1 MPVMQASSFL
11 SIGRR
16 TRAAAVA
23 LVMALSTTL
32 TSPLVLPGIQS
43 AHAAEISVTIRE
55 RLSSYGG
62 WRTSS
67 RFGEVWVPTV
77 RAEWRPYTDGRWVW
91 TDDGWYWESAEPFGD
106 VVYHYGRWAYDPDFG
121 WVWIAGDQWAPAW
134 VVWRQGGD
142 DVGWAP
148 APPDVDVAFDDAW
161 WCFVPVAAI
170 GAVDLVRVVRP
181 ATENVVIVRNTS
193 IINQTVVVNNAPH
206 VRLGNQVVAINAGPR
221 LQQFPKPVIASI
233 KAAKLAPPRKGVIA
247 SARLDTSRGAEIK
260 KLAGN
265 GAPAATAANASGPT
279 VSGHGPKTLTGNKAI
294 SQSAVT
300 AGNPAVATPG
310 VRKRMVASNGSKVD
324 VLKAHANKT
333 AGNGRVVVK
342 SSPNS
347 AQPKAVSGQRLG
359 RGAGP
364 QKPHQQ
370 ALAMSQHHG
379 PAKVAPHHPPA
390 TMQAKKA
397 AKCDPRVSR
406 CKAPG

>member
-1 MPVMQASSFL
+1 
-11 SIGRR
+11 
-16 TRAAAVA
+16 
-23 LVMALSTTL
+23 MALALALGTTL
-32 TSPLVLPGIQS
+32 SGPLVLPEYQA

-67 RFGEVWVPTV
+67 RFGDVWVPTV
-77 RAEWRPYTDGRWVW
+77 RAEWRPYTEGRWVW

-121 WVWIAGDQWAPAW
+121 WVWISGDEWAPAW

-148 APPDVDVAFDDAW
+148 APPDVDVAFDDAR

-181 ATENVVIVRNTS
+181 VQENIVIVRNTT

-221 LQQFPKPVIASI
+221 LQQFPKAVVESI
-233 KAAKLAPPRKGVIA
+233 KAAKVAPPRKGVFA
-247 SARLDTSRGAEIK
+247 KAELDPSKGEAIK
-260 KLAGN
+260 KLAGHVM
-265 GAPAATAANASGPT
+265 PAAAVAKVNGPPPVVGQGPKKLPGDKMVSQGSTAAGLVKP
-279 VSGHGPKTLTGNKAI
+279 GERKRI
-294 SQSAVT
+294 T
-300 AGNPAVATPG
+300 AGNAAQ
-310 VRKRMVASNGSKVD
+310 AD
-324 VLKAHANKT
+324 VLKIHGGKAK
-333 AGNGRVVVK
+333 GNGRVLVQASPKVV
-342 SSPNS
+342 SPTQHL
-347 AQPKAVSGQRLG
+347 ARA
-359 RGAGP
+359 AGP

-370 ALAMSQHHG
+370 MLAMHSQQHRG
-379 PAKVAPHHPPA
+379 PAKAAPHRPPA
-390 TMQAKKA
+390 MQVKKE

>member
-1 MPVMQASSFL
+1 
-11 SIGRR
+11 
-16 TRAAAVA
+16 
-23 LVMALSTTL
+23 MALSATL
-32 TSPLVLPGIQS
+32 TSPLVLPGIQA

-55 RLSSYGG
+55 RLSTYGG
-62 WRTSS
+62 WRTSN

-77 RAEWRPYTDGRWVW
+77 RAEWRPYTEGRWVW

-181 ATENVVIVRNTS
+181 ATENVVIVRNTT
-193 IINQTVVVNNAPH
+193 IINQTVVNNAPH

-221 LQQFPKPVIASI
+221 LQQFPKPVVASI

-247 SARLDTSRGAEIK
+247 IARLDTSRGAEIK

-265 GAPAATAANASGPT
+265 GAPNVTAANASGPT
-279 VSGHGPKTLTGNKAI
+279 VSGHGPKALTGNKAI
-294 SQSAVT
+294 SPGAVT
-300 AGNPAVATPG
+300 AGNPAVVKPG
-310 VRKRMVASNGSKVD
+310 VRKRMVASNGVKADALKV
-324 VLKAHANKT
+324 HANKT
-333 AGNGRVVVK
+333 AGNGHVVVK

-347 AQPKAVSGQRLG
+347 VPPKSISGQRLA
-359 RGAGP
+359 RGGGP

-370 ALAMSQHHG
+370 ALAMRMSQHNG
-379 PAKVAPHHPPA
+379 PAKVAPHHPA
-390 TMQAKKA
+390 AKMQARKVS
-397 AKCDPRVSR
+397 KCDPHVSR

>member
-1 MPVMQASSFL
+1 M
-11 SIGRR
+11 
-16 TRAAAVA
+16 A
-23 LVMALSTTL
+23 LVMALSATL
-32 TSPLVLPGIQS
+32 TSPLVLPGIQA

-55 RLSSYGG
+55 RLSTYGG
-62 WRTSS
+62 WRTSN

-77 RAEWRPYTDGRWVW
+77 RAEWRPYTEGRWVW

-181 ATENVVIVRNTS
+181 ATENVVIVRNTT

-247 SARLDTSRGAEIK
+247 TARLDTSRGAEIK

-265 GAPAATAANASGPT
+265 GAPNVTAANASGST
-279 VSGHGPKTLTGNKAI
+279 VSGHGPKALTGNKAI
-294 SQSAVT
+294 SPGAVT
-300 AGNPAVATPG
+300 AGNPAVVKPG
-310 VRKRMVASNGSKVD
+310 VRKRMVASNGVKADTLKV
-324 VLKAHANKT
+324 HANKT
-333 AGNGRVVVK
+333 AGDGHVVVK

-347 AQPKAVSGQRLG
+347 VPPKSISGQRLA
-359 RGAGP
+359 RGGGP

-370 ALAMSQHHG
+370 ALAMRMSQHNG

-390 TMQAKKA
+390 KMQARKVS
-397 AKCDPRVSR
+397 KCDPHVSR